1 MELGSPFE
9 KGIIEGIILEEE
21 SSLLGAFSSMLKA
34 GIFVTID
41 HSRILRRAKYTRII
55 KSRITQLRV
64 P

>member
-34 GIFVTID
+34 GIFVTIVPFP
-41 HSRILRRAKYTRII
+41 YI
-55 KSRITQLRV
+55 KKSKIHKNN
-64 P
+64 